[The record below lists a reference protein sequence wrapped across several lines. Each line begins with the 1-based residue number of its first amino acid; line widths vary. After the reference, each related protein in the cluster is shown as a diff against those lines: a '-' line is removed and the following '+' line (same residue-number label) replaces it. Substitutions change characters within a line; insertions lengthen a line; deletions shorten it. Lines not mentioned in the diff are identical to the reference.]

1 MRLPSDYPEHRA
13 RIEMIPLID
22 IVFML
27 LVFFIYAMLS
37 MVVHRGLKVELPA
50 ATTAQVD
57 KRDYVDVAITR
68 ENAITVDGEPCDLA
82 DLATRVAER
91 RGSDAS
97 MPVFISG
104 DREADLGLAVKV
116 LDTLRAAGIREA
128 FFACAEEG
136 QK

>member
-1 MRLPSDYPEHRA
+1 
-13 RIEMIPLID
+13 MIPLID
-22 IVFML
+22 IVFLL

-50 ATTAQVD
+50 ATTAHVD

-68 ENAITVDGEPCDLA
+68 DNVVTVDGEPCDLPE
-82 DLATRVAER
+82 LPTRVAER
-91 RGSDAS
+91 RGYEVSL
-97 MPVFISG
+97 PVFISG
-104 DREADLGLAVKV
+104 DRKADLGLAVKV

-128 FFACAEEG
+128 FFACAEED